1 MYYNCVMNYTS
12 DNSAG
17 IEVNYTSM
25 SNYELLERC
34 EALFESVEEMIKQLH
49 LLHEEIAK
57 RVE

>member
-1 MYYNCVMNYTS
+1 MNYTS